1 MNKQFFIPI
10 MLMIFSLRY
19 ISLLSREECFDYRD
33 RDREYNQQR
42 LHVREFY
49 VLCSFAAI
57 LREQGSFYRL
67 LLRRQE

>member
-1 MNKQFFIPI
+1 MGIMNKQFFIPI

-57 LREQGSFYRL
+57 HIAVCLGACMC
-67 LLRRQE
+67 